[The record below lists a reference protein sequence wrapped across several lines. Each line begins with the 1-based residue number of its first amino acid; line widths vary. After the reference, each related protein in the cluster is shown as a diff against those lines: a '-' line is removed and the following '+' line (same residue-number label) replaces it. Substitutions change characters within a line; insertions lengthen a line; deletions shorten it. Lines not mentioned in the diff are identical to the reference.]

1 MEPSDRS
8 STSPAGPVRAR
19 PAPWRAFSARWRR
32 LGKWPRRAAAAVLA
46 VLIAL
51 VAGEVSGWPFLRA
64 PLEARL
70 SSALKREVRLEGDF
84 RMRLLGSVRLATQRL
99 TIGPPA
105 WAGEQRPKFVSGE
118 HVRLVLP
125 YSTVLAALRGGS
137 HEPLR
142 VRALE
147 VGRFDAE
154 LWRDAE
160 GRANWQFREEPPPPS
175 REDASVPVFDRLV
188 VGNGQI
194 AYDDA
199 MRGLR
204 VSARART
211 EEGARA
217 EDAAGLVV
225 EGQGRFR
232 DADFEF
238 HAASRGV
245 MPLIASEGAATP
257 VPLALRASTGRTR
270 LAFEGQA
277 VDILRLHGFDGRFQ
291 ASGPSLAA
299 VGTPFGLTLPSTPE
313 FELDGRLR
321 KEGEVWK
328 ADVARLHVGSSR
340 LAGRFTYDRR
350 PERPLLTGSL
360 EGERLVLRDLGPAFG
375 APAGPRGGASPRAA
389 SDDGQI
395 LPEREFNLPSL
406 RRMDAD
412 VRVNLR
418 QLDLG
423 TPYLGDL
430 KPLEGHVRLQDGV
443 LRISDLVA
451 SASGGRVTGAIGL
464 DGRKRTPNWDIDL
477 RWAGVR
483 LEQWLKVRNPRD
495 KRGDG
500 SPAPYISGVL
510 GGQAKFVG
518 AGRSTAD
525 MLGSLD
531 GGTTLWIQN
540 GELSHLV
547 IEALGIDI
555 AESLGILVRG
565 DESLPVRCAVAQ
577 FTARDGHLK
586 TEVGLIDTPDTT
598 LLVEGTVSLRQE
610 RLALQVKARPKDFTP
625 LSLRAPIRIEGSFAD
640 PAIRPEGKTLGLK
653 LLGAAALAAVT
664 PLAAIIPLIDP
675 GERTPGGCHL
685 ALERLRG
692 APARR

>member
-8 STSPAGPVRAR
+8 STSPAEPVRAR
-19 PAPWRAFSARWRR
+19 AAPWRAFSARWQR

-84 RMRLLGSVRLATQRL
+84 RMRLIGSVRLATERL

-105 WAGEQRPKFVSGE
+105 WAREQRPKFVSGE

-137 HEPLR
+137 DEPLR

-147 VGRFDAE
+147 VSRFDAH
-154 LWRDAE
+154 LWRDAD

-175 REDASVPVFDRLV
+175 SKEASVPVFDRLV

-199 MRGLR
+199 MRELR
-204 VSARART
+204 VAARART

-225 EGQGRFR
+225 EGNGRFR

-238 HAASRGV
+238 RAASRGV

-257 VPLALRASTGRTR
+257 VPLALRASTGRAR

-321 KEGEVWK
+321 KEGEAWK
-328 ADVARLHVGSSR
+328 ADVARLHVRRSR
-340 LAGRFTYDRR
+340 LAGRITNDRR

-360 EGERLVLRDLGPAFG
+360 QGERLVLRDLGPAFG
-375 APAGPRGGASPRAA
+375 APAGPRGGASPRVA
-389 SDDGQI
+389 SDDGQV

-430 KPLEGHVRLQDGV
+430 SNR
-443 LRISDLVA
+443 
-451 SASGGRVTGAIGL
+451 
-464 DGRKRTPNWDIDL
+464 
-477 RWAGVR
+477 
-483 LEQWLKVRNPRD
+483 
-495 KRGDG
+495 
-500 SPAPYISGVL
+500 
-510 GGQAKFVG
+510 
-518 AGRSTAD
+518 
-525 MLGSLD
+525 LGS
-531 GGTTLWIQN
+531 Q
-540 GELSHLV
+540 
-547 IEALGIDI
+547 A
-555 AESLGILVRG
+555 
-565 DESLPVRCAVAQ
+565 
-577 FTARDGHLK
+577 
-586 TEVGLIDTPDTT
+586 
-598 LLVEGTVSLRQE
+598 
-610 RLALQVKARPKDFTP
+610 
-625 LSLRAPIRIEGSFAD
+625 
-640 PAIRPEGKTLGLK
+640 
-653 LLGAAALAAVT
+653 
-664 PLAAIIPLIDP
+664 
-675 GERTPGGCHL
+675 
-685 ALERLRG
+685 
-692 APARR
+692 